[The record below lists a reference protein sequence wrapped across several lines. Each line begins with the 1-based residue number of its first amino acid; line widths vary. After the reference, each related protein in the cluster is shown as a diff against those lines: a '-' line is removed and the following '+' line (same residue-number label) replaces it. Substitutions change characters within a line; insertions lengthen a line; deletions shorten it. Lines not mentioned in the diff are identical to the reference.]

1 MSKTEALPLYERK
14 HLKNTIPR
22 LIELTILFLCFSLL
36 GYRLLHLKNH
46 GFIWL
51 VALLCES
58 WFTFIWILVVNIK
71 WNPIAIKTYPERLL
85 QRNLELPPLDMFV
98 TTADPVLEPPI
109 ITVNTVIS
117 LLSMD
122 YPANKLACY
131 LSDDAASPL
140 TYFCLVEASEFAK
153 LWIPFCKKYNVP
165 VRAPFRYFSDQSLF
179 TGNSSSEFQE
189 DWNIMK
195 DEYRRLC
202 QKIEE
207 AAQKSVPCE
216 LTGDFA
222 AFVDIDRRSHPTII
236 KVISENK
243 EGLPDGLPPIVYI
256 SREKRP
262 NHAHHFKAGAMN
274 VLARVSGVMTNAP
287 FMLNVD
293 CDMFANNPQVVLHA
307 MCLLLGVKDETDSG
321 FVQFPQQFYD
331 GLKDDPF
338 GNQMVVMTKYLGRGL
353 AGHQGHLYGG
363 TGCFHRRKIIYG
375 SSPEDKSGKMN
386 IGDLEKTFGKSTKFN
401 KFVAQALSSSS
412 RTAESPESISKSIDE
427 ACQVASC
434 GYEYGTAWGKEIGW
448 IYGSITEDVLTGLNI
463 HWRGWRTMWLRTN
476 PKGFLGCAPSCGP
489 NTLIQQKRSSTGLL
503 EILFTPKSPFLGTL
517 FRRLEFRQCLVY
529 LYFLLWGPRSIFEI
543 CYAALPAYCILT
555 NTNFLPKVNEPAIL
569 IPISIFVIFNTYC
582 VSEYIQTNQSIKS
595 WWNNHRM
602 ARIIAMTAWLCG
614 FLSVIFKIL
623 RLSETVFEV
632 TKKEQSSS
640 IEESDEKPGRFTFD
654 NSPVFVPGTTILMV
668 NLTALGIGFLDFIHG
683 SEGKIEW
690 GIGEL
695 VCSIWVVL
703 CFWSF
708 LKGLL
713 GKGKYGIP
721 SSIVCKSAAL
731 VFVFVQICRSSWGI

>member
-434 GYEYGTAWGKEIGW
+434 GYEYGTAWGKE
-448 IYGSITEDVLTGLNI
+448 
-463 HWRGWRTMWLRTN
+463 
-476 PKGFLGCAPSCGP
+476 
-489 NTLIQQKRSSTGLL
+489 
-503 EILFTPKSPFLGTL
+503 
-517 FRRLEFRQCLVY
+517 
-529 LYFLLWGPRSIFEI
+529 
-543 CYAALPAYCILT
+543 
-555 NTNFLPKVNEPAIL
+555 VNEPAIL